1 MPEKMHFLFEVLRV
15 DLFLFYVFYFLM
27 TIHMTDVSV
36 ILVLFILGWAFP
48 EELL

>member
-15 DLFLFYVFYFLM
+15 DLFLFYVFYSIM

-36 ILVLFILGWAFP
+36 ILLFILGWAFP

>member
-1 MPEKMHFLFEVLRV
+1 MHFLFEVLRV

-48 EELL
+48 EEFL